1 MDPLV
6 IVAGVSALAHLIFAY
21 KEMFDWHRPFVQ
33 KAARAWI
40 NRKDTDAVTESNIS
54 WAKRLAFNMGS
65 YNLLLALGL
74 AATAWAAAI
83 DDPAAAWL
91 GPLFGTWLLGAAAAA
106 GITRVYPAL
115 ALQGALGLILMA
127 VAL

>member
-1 MDPLV
+1 MDLLV
-6 IVAGVSALAHLIFAY
+6 IVAGVSALAHLVFAY
-21 KEMFDWHRPFVQ
+21 KEMFDWDRPFVAEGRSEPGSQ
-33 KAARAWI
+33 GHRGVA
-40 NRKDTDAVTESNIS
+40 DAHIA
-54 WAKRLAFNMGS
+54 WAKPLAFNMGS

-91 GPLFGTWLLGAAAAA
+91 GPLFGIWLLGAAAAA
-106 GITRVYPAL
+106 GLTRVYPAL